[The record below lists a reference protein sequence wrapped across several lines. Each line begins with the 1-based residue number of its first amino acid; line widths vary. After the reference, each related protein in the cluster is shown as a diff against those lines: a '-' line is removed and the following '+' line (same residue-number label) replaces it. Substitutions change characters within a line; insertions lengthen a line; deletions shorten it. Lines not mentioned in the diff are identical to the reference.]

1 MKLQNNNASH
11 VKVPLECLRITSN
24 VRLNFDEEQI
34 KELAVSIKENGL
46 INAITVKPPVEENG
60 VKYYEVIA
68 GGRRIRALKWLCDHG
83 DDFSMVDCKVS
94 NGDAWTIQMIENIQ
108 RADLSPREKE
118 SALALALENGLTQ
131 TQIADRLS
139 KPISWVSD
147 TMAGAKVRR
156 VADAQGLKTDEIST
170 KTLSQLRSI
179 PDANLPEVLSRLVS
193 EGGSYRTATRLAQEW
208 KAEQEAKAYGQKP
221 FFAPEATSNASSEE
235 EDPVV
240 ERQQIREA
248 EENTADEFE
257 IIEKKSATDAAEKA
271 EEESAIEPK
280 QMPEKEFYSEKPD
293 VFFVQTQTAPSM
305 QQALEFL
312 ANKARAIAK
321 AEPFTKICIK
331 HHGRVYPIAAFEY
344 RPDEDKIVCHSD
356 EADAGVLG

>member
-68 GGRRIRALKWLCDHG
+68 GGRRIRALKWLCAHG

-208 KAEQEAKAYGQKP
+208 KAEQESKAYGQKS
-221 FFAPEATSNASSEE
+221 FFTPEATSNASSKE

-240 ERQQIREA
+240 KRQQIQETEK
-248 EENTADEFE
+248 EEDDTFAMVEHE
-257 IIEKKSATDAAEKA
+257 RPQ
-271 EEESAIEPK
+271 EEEDAEDEDRESLE
-280 QMPEKEFYSEKPD
+280 EKPAAKKPD
-293 VFFVQTQTAPSM
+293 AVLIETKTALFMQRALEYIVKNGKVMLDTAPY
-305 QQALEFL
+305 
-312 ANKARAIAK
+312 
-321 AEPFTKICIK
+321 TKICIK

>member
-221 FFAPEATSNASSEE
+221 FFAPEAATNASSKE

-240 ERQQIREA
+240 ERQQIQE
-248 EENTADEFE
+248 T
-257 IIEKKSATDAAEKA
+257 EK
-271 EEESAIEPK
+271 EEEDAFAMVEHEL
-280 QMPEKEFYSEKPD
+280 PEEEEATCSKTETVAPDPETKTREIVNKPD
-293 VFFVQTQTAPSM
+293 YFIWEISNELDMEA
-305 QQALEFL
+305 
-312 ANKARAIAK
+312 AILSLRDK
-321 AEPFTKICIK
+321 IKKMPQNTKLCIK
-331 HHGRVYPIAAFEY
+331 DCGRVLTISGIEY
-344 RPDEDKIVCHSD
+344 RPGTNELVFMSQTP
-356 EADAGVLG
+356 DARVLG

>member
-1 MKLQNNNASH
+1 MKLQSNNASH

-60 VKYYEVIA
+60 IKYYEVIA

-179 PDANLPEVLSRLVS
+179 SDANLPEVLSRLVS

-208 KAEQEAKAYGQKP
+208 KAEQESKAYGQKP
-221 FFAPEATSNASSEE
+221 FFASEATSNASSKE

-240 ERQQIREA
+240 ERQQIWE
-248 EENTADEFE
+248 T
-257 IIEKKSATDAAEKA
+257 EK
-271 EEESAIEPK
+271 EEEEEEEEDAFAMVEHERPQEEEDAKDKDRES
-280 QMPEKEFYSEKPD
+280 PEEKPAAKKPD
-293 VFFVQTQTAPSM
+293 AVLIETKTTPFMQRALEYIVKNGKAMLDTAPY
-305 QQALEFL
+305 
-312 ANKARAIAK
+312 
-321 AEPFTKICIK
+321 TKICIK

-344 RPDEDKIVCHSD
+344 RPDEDKIVYHSD
-356 EADAGVLG
+356 EAEARVLG

>member
-1 MKLQNNNASH
+1 MKLQNNASH

-24 VRLNFDEEQI
+24 VRLNFDEAQI
-34 KELAVSIKENGL
+34 EELARSIKENGL
-46 INAITVKPPVEENG
+46 INAITVKPPVEEDG
-60 VKYYEVIA
+60 VKFYEVIA
-68 GGRRIRALKWLCDHG
+68 GGRRIRALKWLCEHG
-83 DDFSMVDCKVS
+83 DDYSMVDCKVS

-179 PDANLPEVLSRLVS
+179 PDANLPAVLSRLVS

-208 KAEQEAKAYGQKP
+208 KQEQEQKAYGQKP
-221 FFAPEATSNASSEE
+221 FFAPEPTSSVSSKE

-240 ERQQIREA
+240 ERQQIQDA
-248 EENTADEFE
+248 EESTADEFE
-257 IIEKKSATDAAEKA
+257 IIEKTSATDAEEDTEK
-271 EEESAIEPK
+271 ESATEPG
-280 QMPEKEFYSEKPD
+280 QMPEKEFYSGKPD
-293 VFFVQTQTAPSM
+293 AFFVQTQTAPSM

-312 ANKARAIAK
+312 ANKAKTIAK
-321 AEPFTKICIK
+321 TDPYTKICIK
-331 HHGRVYPIAAFEY
+331 HHGRVYPITALEY
-344 RPDEDKIVCHSD
+344 RPGENKIVCYSD
-356 EADAGVLG
+356 EAEARIID

>member
-11 VKVPLECLRITSN
+11 VKVPLECLRIISN

-46 INAITVKPPVEENG
+46 INAITVKPPIEENG

-108 RADLSPREKE
+108 RTDLSPREKE

-179 PDANLPEVLSRLVS
+179 PDANLPEILSRLVS

-208 KAEQEAKAYGQKP
+208 KAEQESKAYGQKP
-221 FFAPEATSNASSEE
+221 FFAPEATSNASSKE

-240 ERQQIREA
+240 ERQQIRE
-248 EENTADEFE
+248 T
-257 IIEKKSATDAAEKA
+257 EK
-271 EEESAIEPK
+271 EEEADAFAMVEHERPQEEEDAEDEDRESLE
-280 QMPEKEFYSEKPD
+280 EKPAAKKPD
-293 VFFVQTQTAPSM
+293 AVLIETKTAPFM
-305 QQALEFL
+305 QRALEYIVK
-312 ANKARAIAK
+312 NGKAMLDTA
-321 AEPFTKICIK
+321 PYTKICIK
-331 HHGRVYPIAAFEY
+331 HYGRVYPIAAFEY
-344 RPDEDKIVCHSD
+344 RPDEDKIICHSD

>member
-1 MKLQNNNASH
+1 MKLNNNASH

-60 VKYYEVIA
+60 IKYYEVIA

-83 DDFSMVDCKVS
+83 DDFSMIDCKVS

-179 PDANLPEVLSRLVS
+179 PDANLPEILSRLVS

-221 FFAPEATSNASSEE
+221 FFAPEATSNASSKE

-240 ERQQIREA
+240 ERQQIQEA
-248 EENTADEFE
+248 EEKEEDADAFAMVEHE
-257 IIEKKSATDAAEKA
+257 LP
-271 EEESAIEPK
+271 EEEEANCSKTETVAPDSEIKTQELVK
-280 QMPEKEFYSEKPD
+280 KPEYFIWKFSNEADMEGVLIS
-293 VFFVQTQTAPSM
+293 
-305 QQALEFL
+305 LE
-312 ANKARAIAK
+312 NKIKKMAQN
-321 AEPFTKICIK
+321 TKLCIK
-331 HHGRVYPIAAFEY
+331 DCGRVFAISGIEY
-344 RPDEDKIVCHSD
+344 RPGTDELVFLSQTP
-356 EADAGVLG
+356 DARVLG

>member
-11 VKVPLECLRITSN
+11 VKVPLECLRIISN

-179 PDANLPEVLSRLVS
+179 PDANLPEVLSRLVN

-221 FFAPEATSNASSEE
+221 FFAPEASSNASSKEE
-235 EDPVV
+235 EDAFAMV
-240 ERQQIREA
+240 EHERPQ
-248 EENTADEFE
+248 
-257 IIEKKSATDAAEKA
+257 
-271 EEESAIEPK
+271 EEEDAEDEDQES
-280 QMPEKEFYSEKPD
+280 PEEKLAAKKPD
-293 VFFVQTQTAPSM
+293 AVLIETKTAPFM
-305 QQALEFL
+305 QRALEYIVK
-312 ANKARAIAK
+312 NGKAMLDTA
-321 AEPFTKICIK
+321 PYTKICIK

>member
-221 FFAPEATSNASSEE
+221 FFAPEATSNASSKE

-240 ERQQIREA
+240 ERQQIQE
-248 EENTADEFE
+248 T
-257 IIEKKSATDAAEKA
+257 EK
-271 EEESAIEPK
+271 EEEATCSKTETVAPDPETKTREIVNKPGYFIWEISNELDMEAAILSLRDK
-280 QMPEKEFYSEKPD
+280 IKKMPQK
-293 VFFVQTQTAPSM
+293 
-305 QQALEFL
+305 
-312 ANKARAIAK
+312 
-321 AEPFTKICIK
+321 TKMCIK
-331 HHGRVYPIAAFEY
+331 DCGRILTISGVEY
-344 RPDEDKIVCHSD
+344 RPGTNELVFMSQTP
-356 EADAGVLG
+356 DARVLG